1 MSAAT
6 EPTVGHGRLVAF
18 RVLAGIG
25 GALLTLS
32 SIAFA
37 VPSFVDEDDRIHVV
51 HNIGGVCGYVLL
63 MGVPLLLLAWR
74 PRQVAL
80 LRLLVAAML
89 ASLIGG
95 LMSGDFF
102 AGYAIPFVWIGVVIA
117 LAPDRGYIVRIGS
130 PNLLLL
136 AVPIASVVPAMV
148 YAGRMADLQ
157 HGPASDP
164 HVELHHWSGMA
175 VTAILLV
182 LAAAASSIPGR
193 AVRTARLLA
202 GFAGA
207 LLALGYLA
215 FPNKPGSVDTVWA
228 VALLLT
234 SVVYLALAEVASG
247 AHAPAP
253 VESSPGATD
262 EGDM

>member
-1 MSAAT
+1 MSMST
-6 EPTVGHGRLVAF
+6 EPVVGHGRLVAF
-18 RVLAGIG
+18 RVLAGVG
-25 GALLTLS
+25 GALLALS
-32 SIAFA
+32 WIAFA
-37 VPSFVDEDDRIHVV
+37 VPSFLDEDERIHVV
-51 HNIGGVCGYVLL
+51 HNIGGLCSYVLL
-63 MGVPLLLLAWR
+63 MGVPLMLLAWR
-74 PRQVAL
+74 PRQVGL

-102 AGYAIPFVWIGVVIA
+102 TGYTIPFVWIGVVIA
-117 LAPDRGYIVRIGS
+117 LAPDRREIVRIGS

-136 AVPIASVVPAMV
+136 AVPIAGVLPAMV

-157 HGPASDP
+157 HGPTSDP

-182 LAAAASSIPGR
+182 LAAATSSIPGR
-193 AVRTARLLA
+193 AVRTARLLT

-207 LLALGYLA
+207 LLAVGYIA
-215 FPNKPGSVDTVWA
+215 YPNKPGSVDTVWA
-228 VALLLT
+228 VALLLA

-247 AHAPAP
+247 SHAP

-262 EGDM
+262 EGGM

>member
-1 MSAAT
+1 MSIEI
-6 EPTVGHGRLVAF
+6 EPAVGHGRLVAF

-25 GALLTLS
+25 GALLTVS
-32 SIAFA
+32 SFAFA
-37 VPSFVDEDDRIHVV
+37 VPSFVEQDERMHVV
-51 HNIGGVCGYVLL
+51 HNIGGLCGFVLL

-80 LRLLVAAML
+80 LRLLIAGMV

-102 AGYAIPFVWIGVVIA
+102 AGYAIPFVWIAVVIA
-117 LAPDRGYIVRIGS
+117 LAPDRAELVRIGS

-136 AVPIASVVPAMV
+136 AVPFVGVIPAIV
-148 YAGRMADLQ
+148 YAARMADLQ
-157 HGPASDP
+157 HGPAADP

-182 LAAAASSIPGR
+182 LAAAVSSIPGR
-193 AVRTARLLA
+193 AVRTARLLT

-207 LLALGYLA
+207 LLAVGFLA
-215 FPNKPGSVDTVWA
+215 FPDKPGSVDTVWA
-228 VALLLT
+228 VALLIA
-234 SVVYLALAEVASG
+234 SVVYLALSEVVSSTHANESG
-247 AHAPAP
+247 A
-253 VESSPGATD
+253 TKD
-262 EGDM
+262 EA